1 MVLSYISICT
11 SLLLFWFDYIKHLFV
26 LYLFYVKFRRVITPI
41 TMTLYVCSRVTRRE
55 YQIPSLVLKTP
66 ITEKTLRTLFS
77 YKERRGKAPHPPPP
91 PASPPVQV
99 LFFARQNKANSGCML
114 QCAHFLFFKVY
125 ITCVLSSIRTHR
137 LDVGTM
143 LKC

>member
-55 YQIPSLVLKTP
+55 YQIPSLVLKNTYYRKNFKKHFFL
-66 ITEKTLRTLFS
+66 IKKGEAR
-77 YKERRGKAPHPPPP
+77 PPPP
-91 PASPPVQV
+91 PPPPP
-99 LFFARQNKANSGCML
+99 LLLCRFYSL
-114 QCAHFLFFKVY
+114 
-125 ITCVLSSIRTHR
+125 
-137 LDVGTM
+137 LDKTKLIPVVCYSVPISCS
-143 LKC
+143 LKSTLHVC